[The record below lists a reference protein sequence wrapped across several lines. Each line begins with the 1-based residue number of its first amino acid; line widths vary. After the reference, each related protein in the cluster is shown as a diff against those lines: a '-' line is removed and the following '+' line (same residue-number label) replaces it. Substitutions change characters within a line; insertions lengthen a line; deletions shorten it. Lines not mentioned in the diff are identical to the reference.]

1 MSFKKAGAELV
12 TVGPGLP
19 FSAED
24 ELSSVE
30 WLEGEAGG
38 FKPQWPDS

>member
-24 ELSSVE
+24 ELSSVA

-38 FKPQWPDS
+38 FRP